1 MDGPKPGIF
10 QQVAAKPPGKQDEVF
25 FFLVSHFDP
34 DLPSLFKTL
43 LILSA
48 VWDRGSLFVS
58 R

>member
-10 QQVAAKPPGKQDEVF
+10 QLVAAKPPGKQDEIL

-34 DLPSLFKTL
+34 DLPSLFETL

-48 VWDRGSLFVS
+48 VWDRGSLLC
-58 R
+58 